1 MNKAIIMGRLTR
13 DPELRTLQDNVSVCT
28 VTVAVDRRSR
38 AQNGERQ
45 ADFIPVVFWR
55 QTAEFVARY
64 FTKGSRIAVV
74 GRIQVRNYE
83 DSAGQKRTATEIV
96 AEEAHFADSKQSGDS
111 SGQDARAFEP
121 RTGGF
126 TRQPSAPAQRP
137 AQEGGFVPTPDDDI
151 SLPFDLD
158 P

>member
-13 DPELRTLQDNVSVCT
+13 DPELRTLQDNLTVCSAT
-28 VTVAVDRRSR
+28 LAVDRRSKGP
-38 AQNGERQ
+38 NGERQ

-55 QTAEFVARY
+55 QQAEFVARY
-64 FTKGSRIAVV
+64 FTKGSRIAVS

-83 DSAGQKRTATEIV
+83 DSEGKKRTMTEIV
-96 AEEAHFADSKQSGDS
+96 AEDVYFADSKQNDA
-111 SGQDARAFEP
+111 SGQDSQAYTPPAGGYG
-121 RTGGF
+121 RTA
-126 TRQPSAPAQRP
+126 APAAARP
-137 AQEGGFVPTPDDDI
+137 SQDGGFVPTPDDDI

>member
-38 AQNGERQ
+38 SQSGERQ

-83 DSAGQKRTATEIV
+83 DSSGQKRTATEIV
-96 AEEAHFADSKQSGDS
+96 AEEAHFADSKQSGDT
-111 SGQDARAFEP
+111 SGQDTRAFEP
-121 RTGGF
+121 KTGGF
-126 TRQPSAPAQRP
+126 TRQPSQSAQRP